1 MNDAELLK
9 FINEIE
15 ENYCVEAPKNFKE
28 SILLKTNTLPVRAVH
43 ETKKLSKN
51 IQLLVYSLKVCVA
64 VLWVLLFLNFS
75 SILSTFTN
83 SVMDYSLNERTGS
96 TITSAITEKTDDM
109 SDKLKTLSDQL
120 LNLGGIFNEFFK

>member
-120 LNLGGIFNEFFK
+120 LNLGGIFNE

>member
-51 IQLLVYSLKVCVA
+51 LQLLVYSLKVCVA

-83 SVMDYSLNERTGS
+83 SVMDYSVNERTGS

-120 LNLGGIFNEFFK
+120 LNLGGIFNE

>member
-83 SVMDYSLNERTGS
+83 SVMDYSVNERTGS

-120 LNLGGIFNEFFK
+120 LNLGGIFNE